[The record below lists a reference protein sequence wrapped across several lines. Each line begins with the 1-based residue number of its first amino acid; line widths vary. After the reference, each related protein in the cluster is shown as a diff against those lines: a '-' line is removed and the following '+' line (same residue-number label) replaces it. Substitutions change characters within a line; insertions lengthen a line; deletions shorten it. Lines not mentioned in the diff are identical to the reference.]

1 MSTGTEQ
8 TAGQDHGG
16 EALAAPRPHT
26 TLPDRTRRPARR
38 PQPRQVS
45 VLRAGDV
52 LSVVGALAAA
62 VCTAALLWTQIGFF
76 SGIIGYVI
84 VTWCLFIGF
93 YTALVS
99 IEDNG
104 PATRDKVA
112 AVVVQ

>member
-1 MSTGTEQ
+1 MSTGTEH
-8 TAGQDHGG
+8 TATQ
-16 EALAAPRPHT
+16 APGHESPASAGPRT
-26 TLPDRTRRPARR
+26 TLPDRTQRPARR
-38 PQPRQVS
+38 PQPRQVG

-62 VCTAALLWTQIGFF
+62 LCTAALLWTQIGFF
-76 SGIIGYVI
+76 SGIVGMII